1 MQIIKAHIDHL
12 EDLVPLFDGY
22 RVFYKQI
29 SNQDGARQF
38 LFERFKYKDAIVF
51 MAYID
56 DKAVGFTQLYPLR
69 SSVSMQPM
77 YLLNDLFI
85 DVNYR
90 GQGIGEA
97 LINKA

>member
-38 LFERFKYKDAIVF
+38 LFERFKI
-51 MAYID
+51 
-56 DKAVGFTQLYPLR
+56 
-69 SSVSMQPM
+69 
-77 YLLNDLFI
+77 
-85 DVNYR
+85 
-90 GQGIGEA
+90 
-97 LINKA
+97 